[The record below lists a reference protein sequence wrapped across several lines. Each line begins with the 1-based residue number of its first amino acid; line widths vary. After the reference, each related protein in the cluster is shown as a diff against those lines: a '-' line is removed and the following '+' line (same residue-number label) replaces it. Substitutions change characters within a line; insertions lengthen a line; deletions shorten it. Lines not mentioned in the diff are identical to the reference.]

1 MMIKDEI
8 ECDTGPIALHE
19 WKLPFGTRIH
29 EFWGASTLEA
39 HPALSAAP
47 FSPSATTQT
56 PGQAPF
62 LTIVINVRGH
72 NHHEDSPCHNTTY
85 SDDIAKSSRR
95 VANALSGSQSSPAIM
110 APSRSRLS
118 GNDTDASMQDAPEP
132 SPRPAYEM
140 DMDETPDYTDSD
152 TNPNTTA
159 SSVVGEPIS
168 DGRKRRSEANQ
179 LRRSIFG
186 RKHDRLG
193 ESKEDDT
200 IRRFRYLLG
209 LTDLFRHFIETNP
222 DPKIRDIM
230 TEIDRQNAEE
240 AKAKKGGARQGGAT
254 SDRRRRTEAEEDA
267 ELLKDEK
274 HGGSAETVFRE
285 SPSFIQG
292 QMRDYQVAGL
302 NWLISL
308 HENGISGILADEMG
322 LGKTLQTISFL
333 GYLRHIMGITGPH
346 LVTVPKSTLD
356 NWKREFA
363 KWTPEVNVLVLQGAK
378 EERANL
384 ISERLVDEN
393 FDVCITSYE
402 MILREKA
409 HLKKFAWE
417 YIIIDEAHRIKN
429 EESSLAQV
437 IRLFNSRNRLLITG
451 TPLQN
456 NLHELWALLNFLLP
470 DVFGD
475 SEAFDQW
482 FSGQDR
488 DQDTVVQQL
497 HRVLRPFLL
506 RRVKSDVEK
515 SLLPKKEVNVY
526 IGMSEMQVKW
536 YQKILEK
543 DIDAVNGA
551 GGKRESKTRLL
562 NIVMQLRKCCNHPY
576 LFEGA
581 EPGPPYTTDEH
592 LVYNAGKMVVLD
604 KLLKRLQTQGS
615 RVLIFSQMSRLLDI
629 LEDYCV
635 FRQYKYCRIDG
646 GTAHEDRIAAID
658 EYNKPGSEKFV
669 FLLTTRAGGL
679 GINLTTADIVV
690 LYDSDWNPQA
700 DLQAMDRAHRIGQ
713 TKQVVVY
720 RFVTDN
726 AIEEK
731 VLERAAQKLRLD
743 QLVIQQGRAQQAAKA
758 AANKDEL
765 LSMIQHGAENVFK
778 QKGATG
784 LIAEK
789 GTDMTDD
796 DIDKILSSGETRT
809 KELNARYEKLGIDD
823 LQKFTSESAYDW
835 NGENFAAKKKDI
847 GMTWINPAKR
857 ERKEQTYSIDKYY
870 RQAMYGSSGGPKE
883 QKPKAPR
890 APKQIHIQDYQFYP
904 PALRDLQDRETAYY
918 RKEIGYKVPLADGD
932 EENLSDREAE
942 RALDQQ
948 EIDEATPLTE
958 EEQEEKQKL
967 SQLGFSDWNRRDF
980 QQFVNGSAK
989 FGRTDYEGIATE
1001 VDSKTPQEVKAY
1013 AKIFWV
1019 RYTELADYMKAIKTI
1034 EDGEEKLRKIEHQRK
1049 MLRKKM
1055 QQYRVPLQQLKI
1067 NYSVSTTNKKV
1078 YTEEEDRFLLV
1089 QLDKHGVD
1097 SEGIFETIRD
1107 EIRDS
1112 PLFRFDWFFQSR
1124 TPNEL
1129 SRRCT
1134 TLLTTIVKEFED
1146 VNTTK
1151 ANGHVNGRGK
1161 REPEDEENDEDSILG
1176 MAPPKKK
1183 SKNGV
1188 KNKALDNVKSGTGS
1202 KATSA
1207 APSRAS
1213 SVASNQST
1221 KAKPKG
1227 KKK

>member
-1 MMIKDEI
+1 
-8 ECDTGPIALHE
+8 
-19 WKLPFGTRIH
+19 
-29 EFWGASTLEA
+29 
-39 HPALSAAP
+39 
-47 FSPSATTQT
+47 
-56 PGQAPF
+56 
-62 LTIVINVRGH
+62 
-72 NHHEDSPCHNTTY
+72 
-85 SDDIAKSSRR
+85 
-95 VANALSGSQSSPAIM
+95 M
-110 APSRSRLS
+110 APRPRSN
-118 GNDTDASMQDAPEP
+118 GVDTDASMSDAPEHP
-132 SPRPAYEM
+132 HAEEM
-140 DMDETPDYTDSD
+140 EVDETPDYTDSD

-159 SSVVGEPIS
+159 SSVAGEPLT
-168 DGRKRRSEANQ
+168 DGRKRRTEANQ

-186 RKHDRLG
+186 KKHDRLG

-222 DPKIRDIM
+222 DPKIREIM
-230 TEIDRQNAEE
+230 TEIDHQNAE
-240 AKAKKGGARQGGAT
+240 AARVKKGAGRKGGAT
-254 SDRRRRTEAEEDA
+254 SERRRRTEAEEDA
-267 ELLKDEK
+267 ELLSDEK
-274 HGGSAETVFRE
+274 HGGSADTVFRE
-285 SPSFIQG
+285 SPSFVQG
-292 QMRDYQVAGL
+292 VMRDYQVAGL

-378 EERANL
+378 DERHEL
-384 ISERLVDEN
+384 INERLVDEK

-402 MILREKA
+402 MVLREKA

-429 EESSLAQV
+429 EESSLSQV

-475 SEAFDQW
+475 ADAFDQW
-482 FSGQDR
+482 FSGQDQ
-488 DQDTVVQQL
+488 DQDKVVQQL

-526 IGMSEMQVKW
+526 LGMSEMQVKW

-592 LVYNAGKMVVLD
+592 LIYNAGKMKVLD
-604 KLLKRLQTQGS
+604 KLLARLQKQGS

-679 GINLTTADIVV
+679 GINLTTADIVI

-743 QLVIQQGRAQQAAKA
+743 QVVIQQGRAQVAAKA

-765 LSMIQHGAENVFK
+765 LNMIQHGAEKVF
-778 QKGATG
+778 QSKGPTDETANK
-784 LIAEK
+784 EK
-789 GTDMTDD
+789 ELNDE
-796 DIDKILSSGETRT
+796 DIDEILSRGESRT
-809 KELNARYEKLGIDD
+809 KELNARYEKLGIED
-823 LQKFTSESAYDW
+823 LQKFTSESAYEW
-835 NGENFAAKKKDI
+835 NGENFAQAKKNI
-847 GMTWINPAKR
+847 GMNWINPSKR
-857 ERKEQTYSIDKYY
+857 ERREQSYSMDKYF
-870 RQAMYGSSGGPKE
+870 RQAMYPNPKADA
-883 QKPKAPR
+883 KPKAPR
-890 APKQIHIQDYQFYP
+890 APKQVPVHDYQFYP
-904 PALRDLQDRETAYY
+904 PRLQDLQDRETAFY

-932 EENLSDREAE
+932 DDNLSEREAE
-942 RALDQQ
+942 RALEQQ
-948 EIDEATPLTE
+948 EIDNATPLTE
-958 EEQEEKQKL
+958 EERAEKEEL
-967 SQLGFSDWNRRDF
+967 SNQGFGHWNRRDF
-980 QQFVNGSAK
+980 QQFVNGSGK
-989 FGRTDYEGIATE
+989 YGRNDFQGISNE
-1001 VDSKTPQEVKAY
+1001 IDSKTPAEIRAY
-1013 AKIFWV
+1013 AKVFWQ
-1019 RYTELADYMKAIKTI
+1019 RYTEIHDYPKYLKVI
-1034 EDGEEKLRKIEHQRK
+1034 EDGEERTRRIDHQGKL
-1049 MLRKKM
+1049 LRKKM

-1089 QLDKHGVD
+1089 LLDRNGID
-1097 SEGIFETIRD
+1097 SEGLYEKMRD
-1107 EIRDS
+1107 EIRES
-1112 PLFRFDWFFQSR
+1112 PLFRFDWFFLSR
-1124 TPNEL
+1124 TPIEL
-1129 SRRCT
+1129 SRRCN
-1134 TLLTTIVKEFED
+1134 TLLTTIVKEFEEGAG
-1146 VNTTK
+1146 TGK
-1151 ANGHVNGRGK
+1151 GSNGVNGKSK
-1161 REPEDEENDEDSILG
+1161 RDLDEENDEDSILSL
-1176 MAPPKKK
+1176 APAKKK

-1188 KNKALDNVKSGTGS
+1188 KNKALDNVKSKSS
-1202 KATSA
+1202 KASSA
-1207 APSRAS
+1207 SPSRAS
-1213 SVASNQST
+1213 SVASNANSN
-1221 KAKPKG
+1221 AGGSAKG
-1227 KKK
+1227 KKTKTIGRKKK

>member
-1 MMIKDEI
+1 MA
-8 ECDTGPIALHE
+8 PPRPRA
-19 WKLPFGTRIH
+19 
-29 EFWGASTLEA
+29 
-39 HPALSAAP
+39 SAA
-47 FSPSATTQT
+47 
-56 PGQAPF
+56 
-62 LTIVINVRGH
+62 
-72 NHHEDSPCHNTTY
+72 
-85 SDDIAKSSRR
+85 
-95 VANALSGSQSSPAIM
+95 
-110 APSRSRLS
+110 
-118 GNDTDASMQDAPEP
+118 DTDASMSDAQEP
-132 SPRPAYEM
+132 VSNHVEEM
-140 DMDETPDYTDSD
+140 DVDETPDQTDTD

-159 SSVVGEPIS
+159 SSVAGDHMA
-168 DGRKRRSEANQ
+168 DGRKKRSEANQ

-186 RKHDRLG
+186 KKHDLLG
-193 ESKEDDT
+193 ESKEDDS

-222 DPKIRDIM
+222 NPKIRDIIH
-230 TEIDRQNAEE
+230 EIDRQNEE
-240 AKAKKGGARQGGAT
+240 ADKLKKKGIRQGGAET
-254 SDRRRRTEAEEDA
+254 GRARRTEAEEDE
-267 ELLKDEK
+267 ELLKDERQ
-274 HGGSAETVFRE
+274 GGSAETVFRE
-285 SPSFIQG
+285 SPAFIQG
-292 QMRDYQVAGL
+292 TMRDYQIAGL

-333 GYLRHIMGITGPH
+333 GYLRHIMDTKGPH
-346 LVTVPKSTLD
+346 LVIVPKSTLD

-378 EERANL
+378 EERHNL
-384 ISERLVDEN
+384 INERLIDEK

-429 EESSLAQV
+429 EESSLSQV

-482 FSGQDR
+482 FSGQDA
-488 DQDTVVQQL
+488 DSEVVVEQL
-497 HRVLRPFLL
+497 HKVLRPFLL
-506 RRVKSDVEK
+506 RRVKADVEK
-515 SLLPKKEVNVY
+515 SLLPKKEINLY
-526 IGMSEMQVKW
+526 LGMSEMQVKW

-592 LVYNAGKMVVLD
+592 LVYNSGKMALLD
-604 KLLKRLQTQGS
+604 KLLRRLQKQGS

-635 FRQYKYCRIDG
+635 FRDYKYCRIDG

-658 EYNKPGSEKFV
+658 DYNKPDSEKFI

-679 GINLTTADIVV
+679 GINLTSADIVI

-720 RFVTDN
+720 RFVTEN

-743 QLVIQQGRAQQAAKA
+743 QLVIQQGRAHPGAKGPAA
-758 AANKDEL
+758 KDEL
-765 LSMIQHGAENVFK
+765 LDMIQHGAEKVF
-778 QKGATG
+778 QTKGATG
-784 LIAEK
+784 MAAKGAELN
-789 GTDMTDD
+789 DE
-796 DIDKILSSGETRT
+796 DIDEILTKGENRT
-809 KELNARYEKLGIDD
+809 KELNAKYEKLGIDD
-823 LQKFTSESAYDW
+823 LQKFSSESAYEW
-835 NGENFAAKKKDI
+835 NGEVFGKKKDI
-847 GMTWINPAKR
+847 GVNWINPAKR
-857 ERKEQTYSIDKYY
+857 ERKEQSYSVDKFY
-870 RQAMYGSSGGPKE
+870 RQAIYGTSKAE
-883 QKPKAPR
+883 AKPKAPR
-890 APKQIHIQDYQFYP
+890 APKQVAVHDYQFYP
-904 PALRDLQDRETAYY
+904 ARLRDLQDRETAFY
-918 RKEIGYKVPLADGD
+918 RKEIGYKVPLPDGD
-932 EENLSDREAE
+932 EDNLSEREAE

-948 EIDEATPLTE
+948 EIDNATALTE
-958 EEQEEKQKL
+958 QEQEEKQRL
-967 SQLGFSDWNRRDF
+967 SLQGFGEWNKRDF
-980 QQFVNGSAK
+980 QQFINGS
-989 FGRTDYEGIATE
+989 GRYGRHDYERIAEE
-1001 VDSKTPQEVKAY
+1001 VDSKTAAEVKAY
-1013 AKIFWV
+1013 AKVFWQ
-1019 RYTELADYMKAIKTI
+1019 RYTEIADYNKYLQVI
-1034 EDGEEKLRKIEHQRK
+1034 ESGEERMRKTEHQRK

-1055 QQYRVPLQQLKI
+1055 QLYRVPLQQMKI

-1089 QLDKHGVD
+1089 MLDRYGID
-1097 SEGIFETIRD
+1097 SEGIYERIRD
-1107 EIRDS
+1107 EIRES
-1112 PLFRFDWFFQSR
+1112 PLFRFDWFFLSR
-1124 TPNEL
+1124 TPIEI

-1146 VNTTK
+1146 AHPTK
-1151 ANGHVNGRGK
+1151 TNGVNGKGK
-1161 REPEDEENDEDSILG
+1161 REPDDEENDEDSILG
-1176 MAPPKKK
+1176 MAPAKKK
-1183 SKNGV
+1183 SKTGV
-1188 KNKALDNVKSGTGS
+1188 KNKALDNVKGGGS
-1202 KATSA
+1202 KTTSA
-1207 APSRAS
+1207 TPSTRAS
-1213 SVASNQST
+1213 SVASTNSAPAAKS
-1221 KAKPKG
+1221 KAKG

>member
-1 MMIKDEI
+1 M
-8 ECDTGPIALHE
+8 
-19 WKLPFGTRIH
+19 
-29 EFWGASTLEA
+29 ASQ
-39 HPALSAAP
+39 PQ
-47 FSPSATTQT
+47 PS
-56 PGQAPF
+56 G
-62 LTIVINVRGH
+62 I
-72 NHHEDSPCHNTTY
+72 
-85 SDDIAKSSRR
+85 
-95 VANALSGSQSSPAIM
+95 
-110 APSRSRLS
+110 
-118 GNDTDASMQDAPEP
+118 DTDASMSDAPEN
-132 SPRPAYEM
+132 RRGEEV
-140 DMDETPDYTDSD
+140 DVDETPDYTDSD

-159 SSVVGEPIS
+159 SSVVGEPLT
-168 DGRKRRSEANQ
+168 DGRKRRTEANQ

-230 TEIDRQNAEE
+230 AEIDRQNAE
-240 AKAKKGGARQGGAT
+240 AARSKKGGARQGGAT
-254 SDRRRRTEAEEDA
+254 SERRRRTEAEEDA

-274 HGGSAETVFRE
+274 HGGSAEVVFRE
-285 SPSFIQG
+285 SPTFIQG
-292 QMRDYQVAGL
+292 TMRDYQVAGL

-333 GYLRHIMGITGPH
+333 GYLRHIAGITGPH
-346 LVTVPKSTLD
+346 LITVPKSTLD
-356 NWKREFA
+356 NWKREFQR
-363 KWTPEVNVLVLQGAK
+363 WTPEVNVLVLQGAK
-378 EERANL
+378 DERHNL
-384 ISERLVDEN
+384 INERLVDEK

-429 EESSLAQV
+429 EESSLSQV
-437 IRLFNSRNRLLITG
+437 IRLFSSRNRLLITG

-515 SLLPKKEVNVY
+515 SLLPKKEVNLY
-526 IGMSEMQVKW
+526 LGMSDMQVKW
-536 YQKILEK
+536 YKKILEK

-592 LVYNAGKMVVLD
+592 LVFNAGKMVVLD
-604 KLLKRLQTQGS
+604 KLLARMQKQGS

-635 FRQYKYCRIDG
+635 FRQYNYCRIDG

-743 QLVIQQGRAQQAAKA
+743 QLVIQQGRAQIAAKA

-765 LSMIQHGAENVFK
+765 LSMIQHGAEKVFQTK
-778 QKGATG
+778 SAASKEGDGAD
-784 LIAEK
+784 EY
-789 GTDMTDD
+789 
-796 DIDKILSSGETRT
+796 DIDEILAQGENRTKQLSS
-809 KELNARYEKLGIDD
+809 KYEKLGIDD
-823 LQKFTSESAYDW
+823 LQKFTSESAYEW
-835 NGENFAAKKKDI
+835 NGENFANVKKDI
-847 GMTWINPAKR
+847 NLNWINPAKR
-857 ERKEQTYSIDKYY
+857 ERKEQSYSMDKYF
-870 RQAMYGSSGGPKE
+870 RQAMFPNPKADA
-883 QKPKAPR
+883 KPKAPR
-890 APKQIHIQDYQFYP
+890 APKQVPVHDYQFYP
-904 PALRDLQDRETAYY
+904 QRLRDIQDRETAFY
-918 RKEIGYKVPLADGD
+918 RKEIGYKIPLVDGD
-932 EENLSDREAE
+932 SDTLSEREAE

-948 EIDEATPLTE
+948 EIDNATPLTDE
-958 EEQEEKQKL
+958 ERQEKEELSEQ
-967 SQLGFSDWNRRDF
+967 GFGQWNKRDF
-980 QQFVNGSAK
+980 QQFVNGSGK
-989 FGRTDYEGIATE
+989 YGRADYEGISQE
-1001 VDSKTPQEVKAY
+1001 IGSKTPAEIKTY
-1013 AKIFWV
+1013 AKVFWQ
-1019 RYTELADYMKAIKTI
+1019 RYTEIADYTKYIKVI
-1034 EDGEEKLRKIEHQRK
+1034 EDGEERTRKIDNQRK
-1049 MLRKKM
+1049 LLRKKM

-1067 NYSVSTTNKKV
+1067 NYSVSTTNKKI

-1089 QLDKHGVD
+1089 LLDKFGID
-1097 SEGIFETIRD
+1097 SEGLYEKMRD

-1112 PLFRFDWFFQSR
+1112 PLFRFDWFFLSR
-1124 TPNEL
+1124 TPTEL

-1134 TLLTTIVKEFED
+1134 TLLTTIVKEFEEAPSRG
-1146 VNTTK
+1146 
-1151 ANGHVNGRGK
+1151 ANGVNGKLK
-1161 REPEDEENDEDSILG
+1161 REMDDENDEDSVLG
-1176 MAPPKKK
+1176 MAPAKKK
-1183 SKNGV
+1183 SKTGA
-1188 KNKALDNVKSGTGS
+1188 KNKALEHVKPGKS
-1202 KATSA
+1202 ASA

-1213 SVASNQST
+1213 SVASSV
-1221 KAKPKG
+1221 AGSAKG
-1227 KKK
+1227 KKQKGRKR

>member
-1 MMIKDEI
+1 M
-8 ECDTGPIALHE
+8 P
-19 WKLPFGTRIH
+19 R
-29 EFWGASTLEA
+29 ASRA
-39 HPALSAAP
+39 SAA
-47 FSPSATTQT
+47 A
-56 PGQAPF
+56 
-62 LTIVINVRGH
+62 
-72 NHHEDSPCHNTTY
+72 
-85 SDDIAKSSRR
+85 
-95 VANALSGSQSSPAIM
+95 
-110 APSRSRLS
+110 
-118 GNDTDASMQDAPEP
+118 DTDASMVDAAPE
-132 SPRPAYEM
+132 SAKRRGDEM
-140 DMDETPDYTDSD
+140 EVDETPDYTDSD

-159 SSVVGEPIS
+159 SSVAGDLTV
-168 DGRKRRSEANQ
+168 DGRKRRTEANQ

-200 IRRFRYLLG
+200 LRRFRYLLG

-222 DPKIRDIM
+222 DPNIRNIMEKIDA
-230 TEIDRQNAEE
+230 QNQE
-240 AKAKKGGARQGGAT
+240 ATKGKKGASRQGGA
-254 SDRRRRTEAEEDA
+254 SSGRVRRTEAEEDA

-285 SPSFIQG
+285 SPAFIQG
-292 QMRDYQVAGL
+292 TMRDYQIAGL

-346 LVTVPKSTLD
+346 LVIVPKSTLD
-356 NWKREFA
+356 NWKREFG

-378 EERANL
+378 EERAAL
-384 ISERLVDEN
+384 IAERLVDES

-402 MILREKA
+402 MILREKS

-456 NLHELWALLNFLLP
+456 NIHELWALLNFLLP

-482 FSGQDR
+482 FSGEGQDS
-488 DQDTVVQQL
+488 DTVVQQL

-506 RRVKSDVEK
+506 RRVKADVEK
-515 SLLPKKEVNVY
+515 SLLPKKEVNLY
-526 IGMSEMQVKW
+526 LKMTEMQRTW

-551 GGKRESKTRLL
+551 NGKRESKTRLL

-592 LVYNAGKMVVLD
+592 LVYNSGKMVVLD
-604 KLLKRLQTQGS
+604 KLLKRLKAQGS
-615 RVLIFSQMSRLLDI
+615 RVLIFSQMSRVLDI

-635 FRQYKYCRIDG
+635 FREYKYSRIDG

-679 GINLTTADIVV
+679 GINLTTADIVI
-690 LYDSDWNPQA
+690 LFDSDWNPQA

-713 TKQVVVY
+713 TKQVYVY
-720 RFVTDN
+720 RFLVDN
-726 AIEEK
+726 TIEEK
-731 VLERAAQKLRLD
+731 VLERAAQKLHLD
-743 QLVIQQGRAQQAAKA
+743 RLVIQQGRAQVAAKA

-765 LSMIQHGAENVFK
+765 LSMIQHGAAKVFNK
-778 QKGATG
+778 DSDGDVVKSADDIQ
-784 LIAEK
+784 
-789 GTDMTDD
+789 DD
-796 DIDKILSSGETRT
+796 DIEAMLASGESRTR
-809 KELNARYEKLGIDD
+809 ELNARYEKLGIDD
-823 LQKFTSESAYDW
+823 LQKFSSESAYDW
-835 NGENFAAKKKDI
+835 NGENFALVNKSKDI
-847 GMTWINPAKR
+847 GANWINPAKR
-857 ERKEQTYSIDKYY
+857 ERKEQTYSVDKYY
-870 RQAMYGSSGGPKE
+870 RQAIYGHTGQPKE
-883 QKPKAPR
+883 VKPKAPR
-890 APKQIHIQDYQFYP
+890 PPKQVHIQDYQFFP
-904 PALRDLQDRETAYY
+904 PELRDLQDRETAFY
-918 RKEIGYKVPLADGD
+918 RKEIGYKVPLPDGD
-932 EENLSDREAE
+932 DATLSDREAE
-942 RALDQQ
+942 QALDQQ
-948 EIDEATPLTE
+948 EIDNATPLTE
-958 EEQEEKQKL
+958 EEQQRKQELSEE
-967 SQLGFSDWNRRDF
+967 GFSEWNRRDF
-980 QQFVNGSAK
+980 QQFVNGCHK
-989 FGRTDYEGIATE
+989 FGRNDFEGIATE
-1001 VDSKTPQEVKAY
+1001 VVGKTAAEIKAY
-1013 AKIFWV
+1013 SKVFWQ
-1019 RYTELADYMKAIKTI
+1019 RYTEIADYHKYIKTI

-1055 QQYRVPLQQLKI
+1055 SQYRVPLQQLKI

-1089 QLDKHGVD
+1089 QLDKHGID
-1097 SEGIFETIRD
+1097 SDGIFETIRD

-1112 PLFRFDWFFQSR
+1112 ALFRFDWFFLSR
-1124 TPNEL
+1124 TPTEL
-1129 SRRCT
+1129 SRRAT
-1134 TLLTTIVKEFED
+1134 TLLTTIVKEFD
-1146 VNTTK
+1146 DMNTTK
-1151 ANGHVNGRGK
+1151 GTNGTANGRAK
-1161 REPEDEENDEDSILG
+1161 RDVDDEENDEDSILG

-1183 SKNGV
+1183 AKNGV
-1188 KNKALDNVKSGTGS
+1188 KNKTLDNVKSTTAS
-1202 KATSA
+1202 KNNSA

-1213 SVASNQST
+1213 SVNSNTSPAPPAKS
-1221 KAKPKG
+1221 KAKG

>member
-1 MMIKDEI
+1 
-8 ECDTGPIALHE
+8 
-19 WKLPFGTRIH
+19 
-29 EFWGASTLEA
+29 
-39 HPALSAAP
+39 
-47 FSPSATTQT
+47 
-56 PGQAPF
+56 
-62 LTIVINVRGH
+62 
-72 NHHEDSPCHNTTY
+72 
-85 SDDIAKSSRR
+85 
-95 VANALSGSQSSPAIM
+95 M
-110 APSRSRLS
+110 APRPRQS
-118 GNDTDASMQDAPEP
+118 GNDTDASMPDAPGQNPP
-132 SPRPAYEM
+132 SQAADDM
-140 DMDETPDYTDSD
+140 DVDETPDYTDSD

-159 SSVVGEPIS
+159 SSVAGEPVA

-186 RKHDRLG
+186 KKHDRLG

-200 IRRFRYLLG
+200 LRRFRYLLG

-222 DPKIRDIM
+222 NPKIREIM
-230 TEIDRQNAEE
+230 AEIDHQNEE
-240 AKAKKGGARQGGAT
+240 ESNQRKGGGRQGGAT
-254 SDRRRRTEAEEDA
+254 SERRRRTEAEEDA

-285 SPSFIQG
+285 SPGFIQG
-292 QMRDYQVAGL
+292 TMRDYQIAGL

-333 GYLRHIMGITGPH
+333 GYLRHIMGTTGPH

-363 KWTPEVNVLVLQGAK
+363 RWTPEVNVLVLQGAK
-378 EERANL
+378 EERQQL
-384 ISERLVDEN
+384 INERLVDEN

-409 HLKKFAWE
+409 HLRKFAWE

-437 IRLFNSRNRLLITG
+437 IRMFNSRNRLLITG

-475 SEAFDQW
+475 AEAFDQW

-592 LVYNAGKMVVLD
+592 LVYNAGKMIVLD
-604 KLLKRLQTQGS
+604 KLLKRMQKQGS

-646 GTAHEDRIAAID
+646 STAHEDRIAAID
-658 EYNKPGSEKFV
+658 DYNKPDSEKFV

-743 QLVIQQGRAQQAAKA
+743 QLVIQQGRAQAAAKA

-765 LSMIQHGAENVFK
+765 LSMIQHGAERVF
-778 QKGATG
+778 QTKGAFG
-784 LIAEK
+784 SLAEK
-789 GTDMTDD
+789 GNELNDD
-796 DIDKILSSGETRT
+796 DIDEILQAGESRT

-823 LQKFTSESAYDW
+823 LQKFTSESAYEW
-835 NGENFAAKKKDI
+835 NGEDFAARKKDI
-847 GMTWINPAKR
+847 GINWINPAKR
-857 ERKEQTYSIDKYY
+857 ERKEQIYSIDKYY
-870 RQAMYGSSGGPKE
+870 KQALHTGGRTADA
-883 QKPKAPR
+883 KPKAPR
-890 APKQIHIQDYQFYP
+890 APKQVPVHDYQFYP
-904 PALRDLQDRETAYY
+904 PKLRDLQDRETAYY
-918 RKEIGYKVPLADGD
+918 RKEIGYKVPLSDGD
-932 EENLSDREAE
+932 DENLSEREAE

-948 EIDEATPLTE
+948 EIDNATPLTE
-958 EEQEEKQKL
+958 EEQEEKQTL
-967 SQLGFSDWNRRDF
+967 AQQGFGDWNRRDF
-980 QQFVNGSAK
+980 QQFINGS
-989 FGRTDYEGIATE
+989 GRYGRQDYEGIAME
-1001 VDSKTPQEVKAY
+1001 VDSKTSQEIKTY
-1013 AKIFWV
+1013 AKVFWQ
-1019 RYTELADYMKAIKTI
+1019 RYTEIADYNKYLKII
-1034 EDGEEKLRKIEHQRK
+1034 EDGEERMRKIEHQRK

-1055 QQYRVPLQQLKI
+1055 SQYRVPLQQLKI
-1067 NYSVSTTNKKV
+1067 SYSVSTTNKKV

-1089 QLDKHGVD
+1089 LLDKYGVD
-1097 SEGIFETIRD
+1097 SEGIYERIRD
-1107 EIRDS
+1107 EIRES
-1112 PLFRFDWFFQSR
+1112 PLFRFDWFFLSR
-1124 TPNEL
+1124 TPTEL
-1129 SRRCT
+1129 GRRCN
-1134 TLLTTIVKEFED
+1134 TLLTTVVKEFED

-1151 ANGHVNGRGK
+1151 ANGVNGKFK
-1161 REPEDEENDEDSILG
+1161 RELDDDENDEDSILG
-1176 MAPPKKK
+1176 LAPAKKK
-1183 SKNGV
+1183 TKANGV
-1188 KNKALDNVKSGTGS
+1188 KNKALDNVKSAAGS
-1202 KATSA
+1202 KANSTS
-1207 APSRAS
+1207 PSRAS
-1213 SVASNQST
+1213 SVGSTASNAAGT
-1221 KAKPKG
+1221 KAKSKG